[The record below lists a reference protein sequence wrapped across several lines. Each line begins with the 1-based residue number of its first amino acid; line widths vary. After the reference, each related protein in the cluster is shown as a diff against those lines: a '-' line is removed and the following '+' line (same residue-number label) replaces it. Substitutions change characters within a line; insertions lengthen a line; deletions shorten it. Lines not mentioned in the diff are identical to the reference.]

1 MKWIASFLVP
11 VYAVPWVLLFLLRD
25 AAAAGSVGAVLG
37 WIFPVVWAPTV
48 VALILLVAAGGPGE
62 AWSEVKTRLG
72 CEPAG
77 RRWIGLAA
85 AIPVLMTL
93 LAVWIATLS
102 GDGRGFVALPV
113 IPVVLAL
120 QLTTGA
126 TGEELGWRGYL
137 LPRLK
142 SVWGEVPAAWAMAIL
157 WSLWHVPAF
166 LFPGMPHATMAFVP
180 TALFTAFFGV
190 WLAAVFYRTGGS
202 VLATMAAHLG
212 LNATQ
217 GVGGVDLSS
226 GVYLWS
232 LAGLFGVLAVIGT
245 VVLWRRSVAAPRQVV
260 GS

>member
-1 MKWIASFLVP
+1 
-11 VYAVPWVLLFLLRD
+11 
-25 AAAAGSVGAVLG
+25 
-37 WIFPVVWAPTV
+37 
-48 VALILLVAAGGPGE
+48 
-62 AWSEVKTRLG
+62 
-72 CEPAG
+72 
-77 RRWIGLAA
+77 
-85 AIPVLMTL
+85 
-93 LAVWIATLS
+93 
-102 GDGRGFVALPV
+102 
-113 IPVVLAL
+113 
-120 QLTTGA
+120 
-126 TGEELGWRGYL
+126 
-137 LPRLK
+137 
-142 SVWGEVPAAWAMAIL
+142 MAIL

-245 VVLWRRSVAAPRQVV
+245 SCCGGARWQRLAKLSVARADALPP
-260 GS
+260 SHCNLELSHSL